1 MRVVIA
7 GGSGF
12 VGQEITALL
21 LKEGHEVVIL
31 SRKKRLDEPGIQY
44 VTWLTDG
51 SSPESEIG
59 SADAFIN
66 LAGVSINEGRWTEE
80 HQKQIYDSRMLATDE
95 CLRLI
100 SKLAVKPSVFLNASA
115 IGIYPPSETVIYT
128 EQSSEV
134 DEGILGRTVRDWEQK
149 ASSLKDFG
157 IRTAY
162 MRFGV
167 VLGNDEGAL
176 PLMVL
181 PYKFFVGGKVGSGKQ
196 WVSWVHVKDV
206 ARAAVHLLHNEKAE
220 GPFNIT
226 APFPVRMNEF
236 GKTIASTL
244 HRPNLFPAPAFLMKA
259 ALGKKS
265 ALVLDGQFVSS
276 DKLVASGFEFEYP
289 TLVSALSD
297 LLN

>member
-1 MRVVIA
+1 MRVVLA

-12 VGQEITALL
+12 VGQKITELL
-21 LKEGHEVVIL
+21 MKEGHEVVIL
-31 SRKKRLDEPGIQY
+31 SRKEKPAEPGIQY
-44 VTWLTDG
+44 VTWLTKD
-51 SSPESEIG
+51 SAPEESIG

-66 LAGVSINEGRWTEE
+66 LAGVSINDGRWTKE
-80 HQKQIYDSRMLATDE
+80 HQKQIYDSRMIATDE
-95 CLRLI
+95 LLRII
-100 SKLAVKPSVFLNASA
+100 STLTIKPSVFLNASA
-115 IGIYPPSETVIYT
+115 VGVYPTSETVIYT
-128 EQSSEV
+128 ENSKEV
-134 DEGILGRTVRDWEQK
+134 DDGILGRTVRDWEQK

-162 MRFGV
+162 MRFGL
-167 VLGNDEGAL
+167 VLGKNEGAL

-181 PYKFFVGGKVGSGKQ
+181 PYKFFVGGKVGSGRQ

-206 ARAAVHLLHNEKAE
+206 ARAAIHLLNDEQSN

-244 HRPNLFPAPAFLMKA
+244 HRPNLFPAPAFLMKT
-259 ALGKKS
+259 ALGEKS
-265 ALVLDGQFVSS
+265 TLVLDGQFVTSE
-276 DKLVASGFEFEYP
+276 KLVASGFEFEFP
-289 TLVSALSD
+289 TLASALDD

>member
-1 MRVVIA
+1 MRVVLA

-12 VGQEITALL
+12 VGQKITELL

-31 SRKKRLDEPGIQY
+31 SRKEKPAEPGVQY
-44 VTWLTDG
+44 VTWLTEG
-51 SSPESEIG
+51 SAPEESIG

-66 LAGVSINEGRWTEE
+66 LAGVSINDGRWTKE
-80 HQKQIYDSRMLATDE
+80 HQKQIYDSRMIATDE
-95 CLRLI
+95 LLRII
-100 SKLAVKPSVFLNASA
+100 SKMPEKPSVFLNASA
-115 IGIYPPSETVIYT
+115 VGIYPTSKTVIYT
-128 EQSSEV
+128 ENSQEV

-162 MRFGV
+162 MRFGL
-167 VLGNDEGAL
+167 VLGKNEGAL

-181 PYKFFVGGKVGSGKQ
+181 PYKFFVGGKVGSGRQ

-206 ARAAVHLLHNEKAE
+206 ARAAIHLLNTEQSE

-244 HRPNLFPAPAFLMKA
+244 HRPNLFPAPAFLMKT
-259 ALGKKS
+259 ALGEKS
-265 ALVLDGQFVSS
+265 TLVLEGQFVTSE
-276 DKLVASGFEFEYP
+276 KLIASGFEFEFP
-289 TLVSALSD
+289 TLASALDD